1 LSIPHHVEAP
11 ANNDEESE
19 RSPDENTRKGKGKN
33 WSKKEDEW
41 LVSAWLHNSNDE
53 IDGNSKKADRFW
65 NQVADEY
72 NTYAPKELHKSPIQ
86 CKNHWNKTTPKVS
99 KFNAVYNELKNT
111 YVSGQSEEQ
120 LMEKVCEKYK
130 RDSRTKRP
138 FPLEHWWKMVRQH
151 GKWKRL
157 NPLEE
162 INKRNKLDAM
172 GVYSSSNKDTDE
184 GEFKIQRPQGQ
195 KAAKGQQKGKGKC
208 SAGNLTNENV
218 EQFNEL
224 QLRKSFAAEKMA
236 AAKCALSDHP

>member
-172 GVYSSSNKDTDE
+172 GGYSSSNKDTDE
-184 GEFKIQRPQGQ
+184 GELKIRRP
-195 KAAKGQQKGKGKC
+195 
-208 SAGNLTNENV
+208 
-218 EQFNEL
+218 
-224 QLRKSFAAEKMA
+224 
-236 AAKCALSDHP
+236 